1 LDLIKINLKSL
12 SSLVLSPL
20 TLGSINLKDV
30 NIKPGAINAKLSTV
44 KAPIAIKA
52 GIIGKLEV
60 KVTIS

>member
-1 LDLIKINLKSL
+1 
-12 SSLVLSPL
+12 
-20 TLGSINLKDV
+20 LKDV

-60 KVTIS
+60 KVITLITLSIIY